1 MSGIPGEEHDELR
14 TISEPMDDP
23 TGPAPLFVLRVTAG
37 KDNGKSK
44 VLDWNAT
51 PRVLVGQ
58 SQVSDL
64 VLDDARVSRRHL
76 AFAPDGH
83 LVRVTDLGTT
93 NGTRIGGVR
102 IVDARL
108 EGGESITIGGTTLRL
123 VRAGTLPD
131 GPPARGKF
139 GRVLGRSHEMQRVMA
154 LAERVV
160 SSPLPM
166 LLEGEAGTGKQLLAE
181 AIHDGGARALGPFII
196 FDASAHTGDEQLS
209 LLFGREQPGAIEQ
222 ASGGTLVIDEI
233 GDLTEAAQARLVP
246 VIERG
251 QLQRVDASGSA
262 RVDVRILA
270 TTRRDVERLVQDGT
284 FREELLYRLAGLRLE
299 MPPLRARHGDVD
311 LLARHFWTLYG
322 GTGELPKSFALSLA
336 RYEWPGNVRELE
348 HAVARR
354 IASGDDSSS
363 FQPPAR
369 PSSSPRGGDYID
381 EVLERNLAMPHARQ
395 IVLHEFETRYVEQAI
410 AAHGGNVS
418 RAAAASGLT
427 RRYFHMLRA
436 KPKPEGGPVKKPR

>member
-1 MSGIPGEEHDELR
+1 M
-14 TISEPMDDP
+14 
-23 TGPAPLFVLRVTAG
+23 
-37 KDNGKSK
+37 
-44 VLDWNAT
+44 
-51 PRVLVGQ
+51 
-58 SQVSDL
+58 
-64 VLDDARVSRRHL
+64 
-76 AFAPDGH
+76 
-83 LVRVTDLGTT
+83 TDLGTT

-181 AIHDGGARALGPFII
+181 AIHDGGTRALGPFVI

-336 RYEWPGNVRELE
+336 PLR
-348 HAVARR
+348 VAGKRAGAGAR
-354 IASGDDSSS
+354 GC
-363 FQPPAR
+363 PADR
-369 PSSSPRGGDYID
+369 LGG
-381 EVLERNLAMPHARQ
+381 
-395 IVLHEFETRYVEQAI
+395 TT
-410 AAHGGNVS
+410 
-418 RAAAASGLT
+418 AAASS
-427 RRYFHMLRA
+427 RRPDRAPPPRGRRLHRRGPRAEPRHAARAADRAPRVRDALRGA
-436 KPKPEGGPVKKPR
+436 GHRRARRERQPAPPRPAVSPAATSTCSAPSRNPTEARQRSRAESAAGGRDARANLGVT